1 MACVDASRVRADSRQ
16 RMLRAGLAIARRSG
30 LRAVTVRAVAT
41 RARANLGSFVHHFG
55 TREAFLD
62 QMVEDWYAPLLE
74 RLQLSVDEA
83 APAPVRLRA
92 FCAAL
97 IDFVLDNRSM
107 ILHLVLDA
115 AAGEAPALHFL
126 KTLPARHPALL
137 LRLISETQSSGA
149 IARDDDPANVML
161 FIVGALALPA
171 VALTG
176 VERAGARRSSFGAQ
190 MLARAIG
197 RDSVGRRLDWVFAGL
212 QADHVRA
219 AAGARPTRRRP
230 PKEA

>member
-1 MACVDASRVRADSRQ
+1 MATVSAAQPRVDSRQ

-62 QMVEDWYAPLLE
+62 QMVEGWYAPLLA

-83 APAPVRLRA
+83 APAPLRLRA
-92 FCAAL
+92 FCSAL
-97 IDFVLDNRSM
+97 IDLVLDNRSM

-115 AAGEAPALHFL
+115 AAGEAPALNFL
-126 KTLPARHPALL
+126 KSLPARHPALL
-137 LRLISETQSSGA
+137 LRLIGEAQADGA
-149 IARDDDPANVML
+149 IRSDDDPANVML

-171 VALTG
+171 LALTG
-176 VERAGARRSSFGAQ
+176 VERARARRSSFGAQ

-197 RDSVGRRLDWVFAGL
+197 RDSVARRLDWVFAGL
-212 QADHVRA
+212 RADRERA
-219 AAGARPTRRRP
+219 ARRARA
-230 PKEA
+230 PKAAS